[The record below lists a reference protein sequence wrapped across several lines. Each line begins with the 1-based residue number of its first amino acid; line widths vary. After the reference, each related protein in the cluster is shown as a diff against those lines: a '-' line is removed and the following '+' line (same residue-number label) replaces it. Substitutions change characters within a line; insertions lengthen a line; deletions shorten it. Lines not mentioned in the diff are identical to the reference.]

1 MKYISTRDSSIQLS
15 ASQAILQ
22 GISPEGGL
30 FVPESFPQV
39 DLDFY
44 PGSGRPLLLGTAER
58 VMALYLDDF
67 SHEDLESCTKG
78 AYLGTFDRRSAGAGS
93 GSGGS
98 APAGAV
104 AWSHLRIQ
112 GYGPADAAPAG
123 FHSAPQSGR

>member
-39 DLDFY
+39 DLDFIRGLEGLSY
-44 PGSGRPLLLGTAER
+44 WERAER

-67 SHEDLESCTKG
+67 SHEDLESCTK
-78 AYLGTFDRRSAGAGS
+78 APILAPLTEISRAGS